1 MARVLSIEIGTSL
14 TKVAELDFKGKR
26 AKLYSSFVIL
36 TPPNMM
42 NAEGEVNISD
52 VFTAQLNSELQER
65 GIGTKS
71 VVFVVNSSRVISRTI
86 TIPAIKENR
95 IYDFV
100 MANASDYFP
109 YSLDGYKVSCEVDGR
124 LEENG
129 VKKLQ
134 VTVNCMP
141 LSIVGAYEALA
152 ANMGFSLVGLDY
164 AGNALKKMM
173 LSEIPEDIKITFKME
188 ETSTII
194 TVIEDGKVQFQRTA
208 NYGIDEILE
217 IVKKSELFG
226 DKLSDLDALEVV
238 ERKTLMFK
246 RLEDTCLTDVS
257 ERTADSEI
265 DSVKLQQLRTEITTS
280 LSPLVGNI
288 NKILELYDREKNK
301 KIEKIYLIGLGSV
314 CSGLSKLLTSELGI
328 KVVAQQQII
337 HASVYEDTAKMAAKV
352 AEFFTNCGA
361 TMEPLSVLFAEK
373 KEEKGKGKG
382 KNAVATV
389 SGAKESYTV
398 PIIVCGVCVI
408 AAIALAAFSIISNAI
423 LKATNH
429 SLQAQIDN
437 LAYMDEIVATYDA
450 TCADYAWAVTVDENS
465 SSDND
470 NLVAVINELE
480 EKMPSEINILTLSAS
495 EESLTLNITVSKKA
509 VVADVIR
516 QLRTFESFTVGNLS
530 TISEEEDDAGVAS
543 VSFSIDCTYVPS
555 VTEAA
560 AEQTVT
566 ETVEETDE
574 ETSLE

>member
-1 MARVLSIEIGTSL
+1 MATRVLSIEIGTSL

-42 NAEGEVNISD
+42 NAEGEVNVSD

-141 LSIVGAYEALA
+141 LSIVGAYETLA

-226 DKLSDLDALEVV
+226 DKLSDLDALNVL

-246 RLEDTCLTDVS
+246 RLDDTYLTDVS

-337 HASVYEDTAKMAAKV
+337 RASVYEDTSKMAAKV

-373 KEEKGKGKG
+373 KEEKGKGKNG
-382 KNAVATV
+382 VANV
-389 SGAKESYTV
+389 SGDKESYTV

-408 AAIALAAFSIISNAI
+408 AAIALGAFSIISNAI

-429 SLQAQIDN
+429 SLQTQIDN
-437 LAYMDEIVATYDA
+437 LAYIDEIVATYDA

>member
-1 MARVLSIEIGTSL
+1 MASRVLSIEIGTSL

-42 NAEGEVNISD
+42 NAEGEVNVSD

-152 ANMGFSLVGLDY
+152 ASMGFSLVGLDY

-226 DKLSDLDALEVV
+226 DKLSDLDALNVL

-246 RLEDTCLTDVS
+246 RLDDTYLTDVS

-337 HASVYEDTAKMAAKV
+337 RASVYEDTSKMAAKV

-373 KEEKGKGKG
+373 KEEKGKGKNG
-382 KNAVATV
+382 VANV
-389 SGAKESYTV
+389 SGDKESYTV

-408 AAIALAAFSIISNAI
+408 AAIALGAFSIISNAI

-429 SLQAQIDN
+429 SLQTQIDN
-437 LAYMDEIVATYDA
+437 LAYIDEIVATYDA

>member
-14 TKVAELDFKGKR
+14 TKVAELDFKGKK
-26 AKLYSSFVIL
+26 AKLYGSFVIL

-42 NAEGEVNISD
+42 NAEGEVTVSD
-52 VFTAQLNSELQER
+52 VFTAQLNSELQEK

-95 IYDFV
+95 IHDFV

-226 DKLSDLDALEVV
+226 DKLSDLDALKVV

-246 RLEDTCLTDVS
+246 RLEDTYLTDVS

-337 HASVYEDTAKMAAKV
+337 RASVYEDTEKMAAKV

-361 TMEPLSVLFAEK
+361 TMEPLSVSFTEK
-373 KEEKGKGKG
+373 KEEKGKGK
-382 KNAVATV
+382 NAVGTV
-389 SGAKESYTV
+389 SGAKESYTG
-398 PIIVCGVCVI
+398 PIIVFGICVI
-408 AAIALAAFSIISNAI
+408 AAIALGAFSIISNVI
-423 LKATNH
+423 LKATNN

-495 EESLTLNITVSKKA
+495 EESMTLNITVSKKA

>member
-14 TKVAELDFKGKR
+14 TKVAELDFKGKK
-26 AKLYSSFVIL
+26 AKLYGSFVIL

-42 NAEGEVNISD
+42 NAEGEVNVSD
-52 VFTAQLNSELQER
+52 VFTAQLNSELQEK

-95 IYDFV
+95 IHDFV

-173 LSEIPEDIKITFKME
+173 LSEIQEDIKITFKME

-226 DKLSDLDALEVV
+226 DKLSDLDALKVV

-246 RLEDTCLTDVS
+246 RLEDTHLTDVS
-257 ERTADSEI
+257 ERTTDSEI

-337 HASVYEDTAKMAAKV
+337 RASVYEDTEKMAAKV

-361 TMEPLSVLFAEK
+361 TMEPLSVSFTEK

-382 KNAVATV
+382 AVANV

-398 PIIVCGVCVI
+398 PIIVCGICVI
-408 AAIALAAFSIISNAI
+408 AAIALGAFSIISNAI

-429 SLQAQIDN
+429 SLQTQIDN
-437 LAYMDEIVATYDA
+437 LAYIDEIVATYDA

-465 SSDND
+465 SNDND

>member
-14 TKVAELDFKGKR
+14 TKVAELDFKGKK
-26 AKLYSSFVIL
+26 AKLYGSFVIL

-42 NAEGEVNISD
+42 NAEGEVNVSD

-95 IYDFV
+95 IHDFV

-226 DKLSDLDALEVV
+226 DKLSDLDALKVV

-246 RLEDTCLTDVS
+246 RLEDTYLTDVS

-337 HASVYEDTAKMAAKV
+337 RASVYEDTEKMAAKV

-361 TMEPLSVLFAEK
+361 TMEPLSVSFTEK
-373 KEEKGKGKG
+373 KEEKGKGK
-382 KNAVATV
+382 NAVANV
-389 SGAKESYTV
+389 SGAKESYTG
-398 PIIVCGVCVI
+398 PIIVCGICVI
-408 AAIALAAFSIISNAI
+408 AAIALGAFSIISNVI
-423 LKATNH
+423 LKATNN

-495 EESLTLNITVSKKA
+495 EESMTLNITVSKKA

>member
-1 MARVLSIEIGTSL
+1 MATRVLSIEIGTSL

-42 NAEGEVNISD
+42 NAEGEVNVSD

-152 ANMGFSLVGLDY
+152 ASMGFSLVGLDY

-173 LSEIPEDIKITFKME
+173 LSEIQEDIKITFKME

-226 DKLSDLDALEVV
+226 DKLSDLDALNVL

-246 RLEDTCLTDVS
+246 RLDDTYLTDVS

-337 HASVYEDTAKMAAKV
+337 RASVYEDTSKMAAKV

-373 KEEKGKGKG
+373 KEEKGKGKNG
-382 KNAVATV
+382 VANV
-389 SGAKESYTV
+389 SGDKESYTV

-408 AAIALAAFSIISNAI
+408 AAIALGAFSIISNAI

-429 SLQAQIDN
+429 SLQTQIDN
-437 LAYMDEIVATYDA
+437 LAYIDEIVATYDA

-555 VTEAA
+555 VTETA

-574 ETSLE
+574 DASLE

>member
-1 MARVLSIEIGTSL
+1 MASRVLSIEIGTSL

-42 NAEGEVNISD
+42 NAEGEVNVSD

-152 ANMGFSLVGLDY
+152 ASMGFSLVGLDY

-173 LSEIPEDIKITFKME
+173 LSEIQEDIKITFKME

-226 DKLSDLDALEVV
+226 DKLSDLDALNVL

-246 RLEDTCLTDVS
+246 RLDDTYLTDVS

-337 HASVYEDTAKMAAKV
+337 RASVYEDTSKMAAKV

-373 KEEKGKGKG
+373 KEEKGKGKNG
-382 KNAVATV
+382 VANV
-389 SGAKESYTV
+389 SGDKESYTV

-408 AAIALAAFSIISNAI
+408 AAIALGAFSIISNAI

-429 SLQAQIDN
+429 SLQTQIDN
-437 LAYMDEIVATYDA
+437 LAYIDEIVATYDA

>member
-1 MARVLSIEIGTSL
+1 MATRVLSIEIGTSL

-42 NAEGEVNISD
+42 NAEGEVNVSD

-152 ANMGFSLVGLDY
+152 ASMGFSLVGLDY

-173 LSEIPEDIKITFKME
+173 LSEIQEDIKITFKME

-226 DKLSDLDALEVV
+226 DKLSDLDALNVL

-246 RLEDTCLTDVS
+246 RLDDTYLTDVS

-337 HASVYEDTAKMAAKV
+337 RASVYEDTGKMAAKV

-373 KEEKGKGKG
+373 KEEKGKGKNG
-382 KNAVATV
+382 VANV
-389 SGAKESYTV
+389 SGDKESYTV

-408 AAIALAAFSIISNAI
+408 AAIALGAFSIISNAI

-429 SLQAQIDN
+429 SLQTQIDN
-437 LAYMDEIVATYDA
+437 LAYIDEIVATYDA

-555 VTEAA
+555 VTETA

-574 ETSLE
+574 DASLE

>member
-14 TKVAELDFKGKR
+14 TKVAELDFKGKK
-26 AKLYSSFVIL
+26 AKLYGSFVIL

-42 NAEGEVNISD
+42 NAEGEVNVSD
-52 VFTAQLNSELQER
+52 VFTAQLNSELQEK

-95 IYDFV
+95 IHDFV

-226 DKLSDLDALEVV
+226 DKLSDLDALKVV

-246 RLEDTCLTDVS
+246 RLEDTHLTDVS

-337 HASVYEDTAKMAAKV
+337 RASVYEDTEKMAAKV

-361 TMEPLSVLFAEK
+361 TMEPLSVSFTEK

-382 KNAVATV
+382 TVANV
-389 SGAKESYTV
+389 SGAKESYTG
-398 PIIVCGVCVI
+398 PIIVCGICVI
-408 AAIALAAFSIISNAI
+408 AAIALGAFSIISNVI
-423 LKATNH
+423 LKATNN

-495 EESLTLNITVSKKA
+495 EESMTLNITVSKKA

>member
-42 NAEGEVNISD
+42 NAEGEVNVSD

-152 ANMGFSLVGLDY
+152 ASMGFSLVGLDY

-173 LSEIPEDIKITFKME
+173 LSEIQEDIKITFKME

-226 DKLSDLDALEVV
+226 DKLSDLDALKVV

-246 RLEDTCLTDVS
+246 RLDDTYLTDVS

-337 HASVYEDTAKMAAKV
+337 RASVYEDTSKMAAKV

-373 KEEKGKGKG
+373 KEEKGKGKNG
-382 KNAVATV
+382 VANV
-389 SGAKESYTV
+389 SGDKESYTV

-408 AAIALAAFSIISNAI
+408 AAIALGAFSIISNAI

-429 SLQAQIDN
+429 SLQTQIDN
-437 LAYMDEIVATYDA
+437 LAYIDEIVATYDA